1 MSTSDDDR
9 RRHVRHPIGSRV
21 RLFLGAEEL
30 EQPAEVVDLS
40 QGGMR
45 VRTRDLHLATEDGI
59 PLHVYIS
66 LPDGRGA
73 MAVARVVR
81 TADGEVVFR
90 FDAIDNADGDRLG
103 EPDMWTSADEVY
115 VVPIGSQTRSAIL
128 GYLGLGA

>member
-1 MSTSDDDR
+1 MTSDDDR

-30 EQPAEVVDLS
+30 EQAAEVVDLS

-45 VRTRDLHLATEDGI
+45 VKTRDLELATEAGS

-115 VVPIGSQTRSAIL
+115 VVPIDSQTRSAIL
-128 GYLGLGA
+128 GYLALSV